1 MHMDSTNDE
10 LPIEVSVAEVHAL
23 IERREPVMLLD
34 CREEN
39 EHEVVSIQDA
49 TLIPMSQLEQ
59 RVGELD
65 DKRER
70 HIVVFC
76 HFGGRSLQVAAW
88 LRQRGFNRVQNMTG
102 GIDQWAIEIDSS
114 LPRY

>member
-1 MHMDSTNDE
+1 MNKTDEE
-10 LPIEVSVAEVHAL
+10 LPIEISVADVRTLVEQKA
-23 IERREPVMLLD
+23 PMLLFD

-39 EHEVVSIQDA
+39 EHELVSIADT

-65 DKRER
+65 DKRDE

-76 HFGGRSLQVAAW
+76 HFGGRSLQVTAW
-88 LRQRGFNRVQNMTG
+88 LRQHGFTRVQNMTG
-102 GIDQWAIEIDSS
+102 GIDQWAVEIDPS
-114 LPRY
+114 LARY